1 MFVLIEISQGKSF
14 MGKIF
19 QTFLKNY
26 FEKIELSKYYFA
38 FIQTYANLFTKE
50 MNPK

>member
-1 MFVLIEISQGKSF
+1 LIYLKASW
-14 MGKIF
+14 GKIF

-26 FEKIELSKYYFA
+26 FEKIELSKYYIA
-38 FIQTYANLFTKE
+38 FIQTYANLFAKE